1 MCVVV
6 LFVFASHKI
15 ESSCMCINI
24 YIYIYIYIYSQ
35 QKAICYSILN
45 IVDQIRKTED
55 LLEDNILKGMLV
67 GSRVLRKII

>member
-15 ESSCMCINI
+15 ESSCMCIN
-24 YIYIYIYIYSQ
+24 IYIYIYIYSQ

>member
-1 MCVVV
+1 MCLVV

-15 ESSCMCINI
+15 ESSCMCIN
-24 YIYIYIYIYSQ
+24 IYIYIYSQ

>member
-1 MCVVV
+1 MYVY
-6 LFVFASHKI
+6 K
-15 ESSCMCINI
+15 
-24 YIYIYIYIYSQ
+24 YIYIYSQ

>member
-1 MCVVV
+1 MYVY
-6 LFVFASHKI
+6 K
-15 ESSCMCINI
+15 